1 MLVQELESGSNMM
14 NAYKTEQFPITI
26 SNETAA
32 IGTAAE
38 LTVALDV
45 LQGDHD
51 RAVLVQLAP
60 HLAQII
66 GDGRGLLAVLR
77 VLSPA
82 DQLYL
87 IGCIGSGLPT
97 VIHNAQ
103 ILRDIL
109 AMLADCKVEEALL
122 SAIGSARLREL
133 LATPEELADVLE
145 WVYGESDRLVMQL
158 LGDAH
163 LRGLFASGHELSLVL
178 GMLDHRLQKELIE
191 LLGWEQVSALIH
203 SRTDLAHLLATLP
216 AALST
221 ELLPR
226 IPVDRLHALIRN
238 AQGWQALCASLELP
252 EIEQLQRVLGVS
264 YAQ

>member
-1 MLVQELESGSNMM
+1 MM
-14 NAYKTEQFPITI
+14 NATQTERFPIMI
-26 SNETAA
+26 GNEAAA

-51 RAVLVQLAP
+51 RAVLEQLAP
-60 HLAQII
+60 HLARII
-66 GDGRGLLAVLR
+66 GDGRGLQAVLR
-77 VLSPA
+77 VLASA

-87 IGCIGSGLPT
+87 IQLIGSELPA
-97 VIHNAQ
+97 VIHSAQ

-109 AMLADCKVEEALL
+109 AMLADCAVEEALL
-122 SAIGSARLREL
+122 SAIGAARLREL

-145 WVYGESDRLVMQL
+145 WVYGASDRLVLQL

-178 GMLDHRLQKELIE
+178 GMLDHQLQKELIE
-191 LLGWEQVSALIH
+191 LLGWEQVTALIH
-203 SRTDLAHLLATLP
+203 SRSDLAHLLAALP
-216 AALST
+216 AALSA

-226 IPVDRLHALIRN
+226 IPIDRLHALIRN
-238 AQGWQALCASLELP
+238 AQGWRALCASLELP
-252 EIEQLQRVLGVS
+252 EIEHLQRILGVP